1 MPLQVLVMES
11 DPMVTRTLGRVFRDA
26 RPEFFAARTLDE
38 AASLLAALKVD
49 VVVVDEAI
57 GIDSCLGVLELA
69 RTQQPAA
76 HRFLLVDDFPRA
88 DSREV
93 PATTLARSWF
103 GELWAPLES
112 IPTL

>member
-26 RPEFFAARTLDE
+26 RPEFFAARNVDE

-49 VVVVDEAI
+49 VVVVDEAA
-57 GIDSCLGVLELA
+57 GLDACLGVLDLA
-69 RTQQPAA
+69 RTLQPAA
-76 HRFLLVDDFPRA
+76 HRFLLVDDFPPA
-88 DSREV
+88 DSNEV

-103 GELWAPLES
+103 GELWVPIES
-112 IPTL
+112 VPTL